1 MKEISLGYVGYVRD
15 EKFRLVEE
23 GSERVQWQ
31 RKMAYRVSMITFNQT
46 QQPPKNIHVLFTT
59 FTFFKNYILY
69 LYMFPYHSYFS

>member
-31 RKMAYRVSMITFNQT
+31 RKTAYRVSMITFNQT
-46 QQPPKNIHVLFTT
+46 QQPQKKPCAIHNI
-59 FTFFKNYILY
+59 YI
-69 LYMFPYHSYFS
+69 F